1 MKHLSKNIFQE
12 KNILIY
18 GIGKTGF
25 SSYCYLKK
33 NNQISLY
40 DDNKNI
46 FVKRNFKKSLL
57 DRNKIQRSKF
67 DFILISPGINIKKC
81 YLKSFQK

>member
-40 DDNKNI
+40 DDNKKI
-46 FVKRNFKKSLL
+46 F
-57 DRNKIQRSKF
+57 
-67 DFILISPGINIKKC
+67 IKKI
-81 YLKSFQK
+81 